1 MIPTE
6 STSVVLPT
14 KEAWHKYRVKGIG
27 ASVAASIV
35 GLNPHKTNR
44 QLWLEL
50 TGRAKAPYIGDKPYV
65 QYGIAAEPLL
75 REMFKLDF
83 PEYKVN
89 YEQWRVYRNKQ
100 YPFILATL
108 DGELIDPRN
117 RNGVWECK
125 TTEIFNPS
133 QWEQWKDRVP
143 DNYYVQVLHQLIA
156 TGWDFSILKAQIRF
170 RDKSNGLCIST
181 RHYHFE
187 RSDVMS
193 DMEYLLQEE
202 IKFWE
207 CVEKDKEPPLIL
219 PKI

>member
-1 MIPTE
+1 MIPRE
-6 STSVVLPT
+6 NTSIVLPT
-14 KEAWHKYRVKGIG
+14 KQAWHEHRVKGIG

-50 TGRAKAPYIGDKPYV
+50 TGRANAPDIGDKPYV

-83 PEYKVN
+83 PQYKVE
-89 YEQWRVYRNKQ
+89 YEQWRVYRNKA

-108 DGELIDPRN
+108 DGELEDVKGRK
-117 RNGVWECK
+117 GVWECK

-133 QWEQWKDRVP
+133 QWELWKDRVP

-156 TGWDFSILKAQIRF
+156 TGWDYSILKAQIRF
-170 RDKSNGLCIST
+170 RDKGGNLTLST
-181 RHYHFE
+181 RHYHFN
-187 RSDVMS
+187 RNDVIA
-193 DMEYLLQEE
+193 DMEYLLQKE
-202 IKFWE
+202 IEFWE
-207 CVEKDKEPPLIL
+207 CIEQDKEPPLLL
-219 PKI
+219 PQI